1 MTLQEFFD
9 WLAIHPGWVLFFFL
23 IIPVAAA
30 LAGWIG
36 KGEGHL
42 SPWKYFYTL
51 LVYLVCIPGIFAVF
65 LNIYL
70 FLFERRSVMETDVF
84 TQVLPIFSMIGSIAI
99 IRNNVDLDL
108 VPGFGK
114 LSGLFTLISA
124 ILIIMFFID
133 RTHIIAITYIPIGW
147 LLLIFV
153 GLLIVARYSFK
164 KIL

>member
-9 WLAIHPGWVLFFFL
+9 WLGQHPGWILFYFL
-23 IIPVAAA
+23 LVPFAAA
-30 LAGWIG
+30 LSGWMG

-42 SPWKYFYTL
+42 SPWKYFYSA
-51 LVYLVCIPGIFAVF
+51 LVYLVCIPGIFAIF

-70 FLFERRSVMETDVF
+70 FLFERRSIFETDVF
-84 TQVLPIFSMIGSIAI
+84 TQVLPIFSMIGSIVI

-133 RTHIIAITYIPIGW
+133 RTRIIAFTYVPIGY
-147 LLLIFV
+147 LLLIFA
-153 GLLIVARYSFK
+153 GLLLLARWSFK
-164 KIL
+164 KML

>member
-9 WLAIHPGWVLFFFL
+9 WLAINPGWVLFFF
-23 IIPVAAA
+23 IFIPLAAA
-30 LAGWIG
+30 IAGWIG

-51 LVYLVCIPGIFAVF
+51 LIYLVCIPGIFAVF

-70 FLFERRSVMETDVF
+70 FLFERRSVFETDVF
-84 TQVLPIFSMIGSIAI
+84 TQVLPIFSMIGSIVI
-99 IRNNVDLDL
+99 IRNNVDLGL

-114 LSGLFTLISA
+114 LSGLFTLISI

-164 KIL
+164 KML

>member
-9 WLAIHPGWVLFFFL
+9 WLAVNPGWVLFFF
-23 IIPVAAA
+23 IFIPLAAA
-30 LAGWIG
+30 ITGWIG

-51 LVYLVCIPGIFAVF
+51 LIYLVCIPGIFAVF

-70 FLFERRSVMETDVF
+70 FLFERRSVFETDVF
-84 TQVLPIFSMIGSIAI
+84 TQVLPIFSMIGSIVI
-99 IRNNVDLDL
+99 IRNNVDLGL

-114 LSGLFTLISA
+114 LSGLFTLISV

-153 GLLIVARYSFK
+153 GLLVVARYSFK
-164 KIL
+164 KML